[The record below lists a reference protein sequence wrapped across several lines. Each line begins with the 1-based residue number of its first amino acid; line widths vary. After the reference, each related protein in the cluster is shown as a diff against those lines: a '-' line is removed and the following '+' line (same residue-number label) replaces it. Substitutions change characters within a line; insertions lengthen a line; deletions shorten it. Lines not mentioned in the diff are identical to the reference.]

1 MIHHSVNNC
10 CYYRRHFHWV
20 RVVTV
25 VVAVADDNVVDFG
38 VDVQLIEE

>member
-1 MIHHSVNNC
+1 
-10 CYYRRHFHWV
+10 
-20 RVVTV
+20 VTV